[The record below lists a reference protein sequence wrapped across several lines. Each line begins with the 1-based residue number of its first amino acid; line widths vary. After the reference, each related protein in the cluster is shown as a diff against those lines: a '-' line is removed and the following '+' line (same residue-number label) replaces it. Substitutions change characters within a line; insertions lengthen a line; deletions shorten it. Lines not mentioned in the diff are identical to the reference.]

1 MKNMKK
7 ITTLLLSLTMVL
19 MMSQAA
25 FAENGGTFTYRGG
38 STIEGDEAAQKPI
51 DFSGLEPGDSMEL
64 EFTYVNDSDEDTVWY
79 LSNDVIKSL
88 EDGSDATDGGY
99 TYELTNK
106 GVKEGTVTI
115 FRSDAVGG
123 DETLDPDTEDKGLH
137 DATNALGD
145 DWIYIDE
152 LAPGEKG
159 STILKVALDGESQ
172 ANVYQ
177 TTEGQL
183 KIAYAVET
191 IVGEDQVI
199 HYGKKINTGDE
210 TNLFLLMGTF
220 LGSLLLLIL
229 VILSYRKDRKD
240 GEEA

>member
-7 ITTLLLSLTMVL
+7 ITTLLLSLTIVL
-19 MMSQAA
+19 MLGQVA
-25 FAENGGTFTYRGG
+25 FADNGGVFTYRGG
-38 STIEGDEAAQKPI
+38 RTIEGDADAQKAI

-64 EFTYVNDSDEDTVWY
+64 EFTYVNQSNENTVWY
-79 LSNDVIKSL
+79 LSNDVVKSL

-99 TYELTNK
+99 SYELTNK
-106 GVKEGTVTI
+106 GVKEGVVTI
-115 FRSDAVGG
+115 FKSDAVGG
-123 DETLDPDTEDKGLH
+123 EEALDPDTADKGLH

-159 STILKVALDGESQ
+159 STVLKVALDGESQ
-172 ANVYQ
+172 ANVYE
-177 TTEGQL
+177 TTTGQL

-210 TNLFLLMGTF
+210 TNLILMVGVF

-229 VILSYRKDRKD
+229 AILSYRKDRKD